1 MRGKPAMSVDSFPV
15 WAVIPATGIGNRMQ
29 ADRPKQYLKLGEQSI
44 LQHTLDRLL
53 SHPQIDGA
61 ILVLHSQDQYWNELN
76 YRSAKPLLVCTG
88 GAQRHHSV
96 FNGLQLLGQQSV
108 VNPLVLIHDAVRPF
122 VSHDDLSRLIELA
135 VLQQD
140 GALLATAVADTL
152 KLADETPRVIATQ
165 SRKNLW
171 RALTP
176 QAFRLAAIQPAL
188 QSAIEKNLS
197 ITDDAS
203 AMELAGFHP
212 QLVSSAS
219 MNFKITTPD
228 DLLLAQFI
236 VQSTAMANND

>member
-1 MRGKPAMSVDSFPV
+1 MRAKSVQSADSIPV

-29 ADRPKQYLKLGEQSI
+29 ADRPKQYLKLGEQTI

-53 SHPQIDGA
+53 SHPEIDGA
-61 ILVLHSQDQYWNELN
+61 VLVLHAQDQYWNELN
-76 YRSAKPLLVCTG
+76 YRSARPLLICTG

-96 FNGLQLLGQQSV
+96 FNGLRHLKQQSIG
-108 VNPLVLIHDAVRPF
+108 NPLVLIHDAVRPF

-140 GALLATAVADTL
+140 GALLAAAVTDTL
-152 KLADETPRVIATQ
+152 KLADTKSTVIATQ
-165 SRKNLW
+165 SRENLW

-176 QAFRLAAIQPAL
+176 QAFRLDTIQPVL
-188 QSAIEKNLS
+188 QSAIEKNLP

-203 AMELAGFHP
+203 AMELSGFHP
-212 QLVSSAS
+212 LLVSSAS

-236 VQSTAMANND
+236 MQSTAMANNN